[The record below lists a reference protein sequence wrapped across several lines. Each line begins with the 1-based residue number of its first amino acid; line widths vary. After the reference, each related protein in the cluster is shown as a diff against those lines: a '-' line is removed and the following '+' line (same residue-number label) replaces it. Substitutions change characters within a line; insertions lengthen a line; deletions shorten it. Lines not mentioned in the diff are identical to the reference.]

1 MEAGAI
7 YLASLESESIHIIRE
22 VVAEARNPVMLF
34 HIERRLHRRRRRKPN
49 AVPARGSDFHP
60 KCPLPHARLLT
71 LRSAC
76 AFLITG

>member
-34 HIERRLHRRRRRKPN
+34 HIERRLHRR
-49 AVPARGSDFHP
+49 
-60 KCPLPHARLLT
+60 
-71 LRSAC
+71 
-76 AFLITG
+76 